1 MRTNERGSV
10 VRGVSSAVV
19 LILATLAS
27 PALAQKADRPVV
39 KVGDEWQ
46 FVTYLG
52 VPPAKPNIVWVVT
65 SITPAGIEGTENG
78 KPLMLTPDLNVAES
92 PFFRLSDQR
101 LLSFPLEVGKKWT
114 FSNHSYDKFNEAKRI
129 DDLTVKVVG
138 RERARVLAGEFDAFK
153 IEAQGKAGV
162 EGAASAGAREISYT
176 YWYAPSARAIVK
188 QEINDRYQ
196 GSSAMELVALKLQ
209 P

>member
-1 MRTNERGSV
+1 MKTNERGSV
-10 VRGVSSAVV
+10 FRFVSSAVV
-19 LILATLAS
+19 LIFAILAS
-27 PALAQKADRPVV
+27 PALAQKADRPEV
-39 KVGDEWQ
+39 KVADEWQ

-78 KPLMLTPDLNVAES
+78 KPLMLTQDLNVAES
-92 PFFRLSDQR
+92 PLFRFSDRR

-114 FSNHSYDKFNEAKRI
+114 VSNNVYDKFLEAKRI
-129 DDLTVKVVG
+129 DDLNVTVVG
-138 RERARVLAGEFDAFK
+138 RERVRVLAGEFDAFK
-153 IEAQGKAGV
+153 IEAKGKAGA
-162 EGAASAGAREISYT
+162 EGAAGAGAREISYT

-188 QEINDRYQ
+188 QEISDRYQ

>member
-1 MRTNERGSV
+1 MSTHGCGHVARQASL
-10 VRGVSSAVV
+10 AVG
-19 LILATLAS
+19 LALAFIAS
-27 PALAQKADRPVV
+27 PALSQKADRPEV

-78 KPLMLTPDLNVAES
+78 KPLMLTQDLNVAES
-92 PFFRLSDQR
+92 PLFRFSERR
-101 LLSFPLEVGKKWT
+101 LLSFPLEVGRKWT
-114 FSNHSYDKFNEAKRI
+114 VRNNVYDKSLEAKRI
-129 DDLTVKVVG
+129 EDLNVTVVG
-138 RERARVLAGEFDAFK
+138 RERVRVLAGEFDAFK
-153 IEAQGKAGV
+153 IEARGKVGV
-162 EGAASAGAREISYT
+162 EGAAGAGGREISYT

-188 QEINDRYQ
+188 QETADRYH
-196 GSSAMELVALKLQ
+196 GPSAMELVSFKLL